1 MAKIEQKV
9 LPLNG
14 DEAVA
19 LAAKQSDVDV
29 VAAYPI
35 TCRSRGPCD
44 DHPERGNACH
54 GAQGLTYVVTSG
66 ELAGVWH
73 AWGDGAAGRIF
84 EQMCTRV
91 NELWQDRF
99 DDVTR
104 FSAALRGV
112 SR

>member
-1 MAKIEQKV
+1 MTLS
-9 LPLNG
+9 LPTG
-14 DEAVA
+14 DTEERIQELLGCLQATWHSH
-19 LAAKQSDVDV
+19 LSTS
-29 VAAYPI
+29 